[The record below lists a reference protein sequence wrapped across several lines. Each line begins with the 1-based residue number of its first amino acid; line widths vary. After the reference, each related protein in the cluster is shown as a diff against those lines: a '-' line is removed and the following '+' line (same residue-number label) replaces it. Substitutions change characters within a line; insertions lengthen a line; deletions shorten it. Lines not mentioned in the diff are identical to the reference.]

1 MDYILRENAMC
12 QTCAYVYVNAFFRAY
27 LFIYYLGLGMVTP
40 LGCGVETT
48 WKRLIKGESGIRA
61 LCVQDLKMS
70 GFDKDTQSYTFDHLA
85 SKIAATVP
93 CGTNPGEFNEQSW
106 LDSKHS
112 KSIARFISYALC
124 AADEALRDAN
134 WIPSEQEDKEK
145 TGVSIGGGVGSIGD
159 ILDASQL
166 ICEKRLRRLSPFF
179 VPRMLINMAAGH
191 VSMKYGFQGPSHAAV
206 TACATGANS
215 IGDAAR
221 MIQFGDADVMEA
233 GGTEASIDALSIAG
247 FCRLRALATKYNVVI
262 TTSSSSSMLSLDGG
276 PTFSNGTIDSFCDE
290 ELGEEGAGV
299 AAKPGEV
306 PPQPRRGA
314 LAVTPFALRDSNW
327 IPSEQEDKEKTGVSI
342 GGGVGSIGDILDA
355 SQLICVKR
363 LRRLSPFFVPR
374 MLINMAAGHG
384 PSHAAVTACAT
395 GANSIG
401 DAARMIQFGDADVM
415 EAGGTEA
422 SIDALSIAGFCR
434 LRALATKYNSTPQE
448 ASRPFDCDRD
458 GFVIGEGAGVL
469 VLEELEHAKNRGANI
484 YAELR
489 RYGMSGDA
497 HHITQPHAD
506 GRGAILA
513 MSRALKQSG
522 LSPDQVDYVNA
533 HATSTPLGDMVEALA
548 IKTLFSDHATS
559 GALAFSSTKG
569 AIGHLLGAAGAV
581 EAIFTVLAIRN
592 GIAPLSLNLSNPDP
606 IFERA
611 FMPLVA
617 SKEMQIKA
625 ALSNA
630 LGFGGTNAALLFA
643 TI

>member
-1 MDYILRENAMC
+1 MNRGWWSKSRKACRVIHRSMSTSFNAPP
-12 QTCAYVYVNAFFRAY
+12 FFPQRRVVVT
-27 LFIYYLGLGMVTP
+27 GLGMVTP

-61 LCVQDLKMS
+61 LSVEDLKMS
-70 GFDKDTQSYTFDHLA
+70 GFDKDTQSYTFDQLT
-85 SKIAATVP
+85 SKVAAIVP

-145 TGVSIGGGVGSIGD
+145 TGVSIGGGIGSIGD

-179 VPRMLINMAAGH
+179 VPRILINMAAGH
-191 VSMKYGFQGPSHAAV
+191 VSMKYGFQGPNHAAV

-221 MIQFGDADVMEA
+221 MIQFGDADVMVA

-247 FCRLRALATKYNVVI
+247 FCRSRAL
-262 TTSSSSSMLSLDGG
+262 S
-276 PTFSNGTIDSFCDE
+276 
-290 ELGEEGAGV
+290 
-299 AAKPGEV
+299 
-306 PPQPRRGA
+306 
-314 LAVTPFALRDSNW
+314 
-327 IPSEQEDKEKTGVSI
+327 
-342 GGGVGSIGDILDA
+342 
-355 SQLICVKR
+355 
-363 LRRLSPFFVPR
+363 
-374 MLINMAAGHG
+374 
-384 PSHAAVTACAT
+384 
-395 GANSIG
+395 
-401 DAARMIQFGDADVM
+401 
-415 EAGGTEA
+415 
-422 SIDALSIAGFCR
+422 
-434 LRALATKYNSTPQE
+434 TKYNSTPQE

-469 VLEELEHAKNRGANI
+469 VLEELEHAKKRGANI

-489 RYGMSGDA
+489 GYGMSGLTLLSLVFIFLGGVGCAFCDA

-581 EAIFTVLAIRN
+581 EAIFSVLAIRN
-592 GIAPLSLNLSNPDP
+592 GIAPLSLNLCNPDP
-606 IFERA
+606 IFEKA

-630 LGFGGTNAALLFA
+630 FGFGGTNAALLFA
-643 TI
+643 TL